1 MLPSVFLWLTKES
14 SWKPQVGF
22 LLSNRILSAKL
33 PKIHVA
39 WTAID
44 ASTNSWHSSHA
55 TWELQKHPS
64 RHPLDPPGPPSGS
77 WRPIIVEKIV
87 KLCAFRLSNLV
98 KLHLTHL
105 ITKIRIRQKWLGINL
120 FKGKLV
126 ISGERQDPN
135 QSRHIHQ
142 SLHSSSVQRTWRRVG
157 TAGMGRSNLPREAL
171 RRCNGGAEP
180 KSFSSLE
187 RSWAPAQ
194 PFVVEK
200 TVGNPKPL

>member
-1 MLPSVFLWLTKES
+1 MPFPTTAWHARWQDLWSSQLRNTCEKHHVTFRFSLVDKRIFMETPSGIDK
-14 SWKPQVGF
+14 
-22 LLSNRILSAKL
+22 LSNRILSAKL

-64 RHPLDPPGPPSGS
+64 RHPLDPPGRPSGS

-105 ITKIRIRQKWLGINL
+105 ITKIRQKWLGINL
-120 FKGKLV
+120 FKGK
-126 ISGERQDPN
+126 
-135 QSRHIHQ
+135 
-142 SLHSSSVQRTWRRVG
+142 W
-157 TAGMGRSNLPREAL
+157 
-171 RRCNGGAEP
+171 
-180 KSFSSLE
+180 
-187 RSWAPAQ
+187 
-194 PFVVEK
+194 
-200 TVGNPKPL
+200 